1 MDPRYLGWAGPV
13 GVLLA
18 GRYRLEDRIAG
29 GAVGEVWRATDL
41 VLARPVAVKLLRA
54 EHAQHAET
62 LTRFRAEAR
71 YAASLS
77 HPGIVQV
84 YDYLEADASHPPFL
98 VIELVE
104 GPSLAGLL
112 VGGPLE
118 PASAMDLVAQAAAG
132 LDAAH
137 QAGLVHRDIKPA
149 NLLIGPGGRVKI
161 TDFGIAHAA
170 GSASFTCAGML
181 VGTAAYL
188 APERVVGD
196 LAGPASDLYALGIV
210 GYECLAGAPPFGGM
224 PVEVALAHRDRP
236 LPPLPVTV
244 PADVAA
250 LVADLTAKDP
260 AVRPAP
266 ASQVA
271 SRAGRLR
278 DAMTAGRAIRLGS
291 RPDQPRGALAAAQP
305 RALTHL
311 PPEAAMP
318 GQRPASGQR
327 QAPGRGKRSL
337 RAVAPVLA
345 AALAVGL
352 LGILLAGV
360 SGSVLLHQAARPLA
374 RASASSAAAAGK
386 VKVDGGSLAGQPV
399 SMVRQQL
406 RQLGLVVR
414 VLWRPSDQ
422 LPAGTVVSVDPAG
435 WVPVGSAVI
444 VTGALRYAGHR
455 LYPDQVDRADR
466 LVMQLSAG

>member
-1 MDPRYLGWAGPV
+1 
-13 GVLLA
+13 
-18 GRYRLEDRIAG
+18 
-29 GAVGEVWRATDL
+29 
-41 VLARPVAVKLLRA
+41 
-54 EHAQHAET
+54 
-62 LTRFRAEAR
+62 
-71 YAASLS
+71 
-77 HPGIVQV
+77 
-84 YDYLEADASHPPFL
+84 
-98 VIELVE
+98 
-104 GPSLAGLL
+104 
-112 VGGPLE
+112 
-118 PASAMDLVAQAAAG
+118 MDLVAQAAAG

-137 QAGLVHRDIKPA
+137 RAGLVHRDIKPA

-170 GSASFTCAGML
+170 GSASFTCTGML

-196 LAGPASDLYALGIV
+196 MAGPASDLYALGIV

-236 LPPLPVTV
+236 LPPLPGSV

-271 SRAGRLR
+271 LRAGLLR
-278 DAMTAGRAIRLGS
+278 DAMTAGRVIHLRS
-291 RPDQPRGALAAAQP
+291 RPDQSCGTLAGALP
-305 RALTHL
+305 HL
-311 PPEAAMP
+311 PPVAAMP
-318 GQRPASGQR
+318 ARRPVPAR
-327 QAPGRGKRSL
+327 RPGTARSRRSM

-352 LGILLAGV
+352 LGVLLAGM
-360 SGSVLLHQAARPLA
+360 SGSVLLHQAARPPA
-374 RASASSAAAAGK
+374 HSSAVSPSAAGIAE
-386 VKVDGGSLAGQPV
+386 VDGGSLAGQPV
-399 SMVRQQL
+399 STVRQQL

-414 VLWRPSDQ
+414 VLWRPSDRFS
-422 LPAGTVVSVDPAG
+422 PGTVVSVYPAG

-444 VTGALRYAGHR
+444 VTGALPHSGHAGHR
-455 LYPDQVDRADR
+455 LHPHRTR
-466 LVMQLSAG
+466 